1 MMRSI
6 RARLF
11 AGLLLMFMAVAALV
25 GLLTYQRILE
35 ETSELFDYQLR
46 QMALSLRDQ
55 GSVAPRLQ
63 LGAEDSN
70 SDFVIQIWDLFGTRI
85 YLSRPGLPPINQA
98 ILGYSDLN
106 LQGDRWRVFGLQ
118 TLGRVIQV
126 AQPWQVRQ
134 HLAGRAALRAMIPLL
149 LFPPLMALAIWWIVT
164 RALAP
169 LRRAADEVQ
178 KLDAGTLEA
187 VTTHGMPT
195 EVAPLVLELNR
206 LLARLSQAIEIQRSF
221 VADAAHELRTPLTA
235 VRLQLQLLARA
246 PDEAARQ
253 EALARLG
260 EAVDRAGHLIAQ
272 LLTLAR
278 SEPGSANPTL
288 ARLRFDEVVRA
299 GVADAAAYAQSRGS
313 ELSLEAADAPVT
325 IEGEAESLR
334 VLVRNL
340 CDNAL
345 RYSPPGGTVR
355 LQLESFGKAVRLTVD
370 DSGPGIPAQERER
383 VFDRFHRRSGSTEGG
398 SGLGL
403 AIVKAIAERH
413 GAMLELGDSPLGGL
427 RVMLEFRNTAG

>member
-1 MMRSI
+1 MRSI

-11 AGLLLMFMAVAALV
+11 AGLLLMFVAVAALV

-98 ILGYSDLN
+98 ILGYSDLT
-106 LQGDRWRVFGLQ
+106 LQGERWRVFGLQ

-246 PDEAARQ
+246 PDDSARQ
-253 EALARLG
+253 DALARLG
-260 EAVDRAGHLIAQ
+260 EAVDRAGHLVAQ

-278 SEPGSANPTL
+278 SEPGGANPSF

-299 GVADAAAYAQSRGS
+299 GVADAAAHAQSRGS
-313 ELSLEAADAPVT
+313 ELSLEAADTPVT

-345 RYSPPGGTVR
+345 RYSPAGGTVR

-413 GAMLELGDSPLGGL
+413 AAMLELGDSPLGGL
-427 RVMLEFRNTAG
+427 RVMLEFRNAAG